1 MQVLFGK
8 KDIVFWLKVQHIKI
22 SMLDKKENLARRKT
36 WLRRSLKELNLT

>member
-22 SMLDKKENLARRKT
+22 SMLDKKGK
-36 WLRRSLKELNLT
+36 SSKEKKHG